1 MSNSFPENNKR
12 DKDMKMV
19 LNEFLFHLIR
29 LEFENGRVSTLGWV
43 SCGNL
48 SWHNEIQ
55 KLVHD
60 IHSAKPSQMNP

>member
-1 MSNSFPENNKR
+1 
-12 DKDMKMV
+12 MV

-60 IHSAKPSQMNP
+60 IHSAKSPQMKP